1 MCFCS
6 VVLGPGGFGEGGGEV
21 VEGIGEA
28 EGELQQ
34 RPEPSGFGLGAA
46 AQRASGRQA
55 FLRQA
60 GLALPVGAY
69 TCDLPQGGDEGCGD
83 AGLGK
88 LGDRD
93 FLAVEG
99 GEADQMAAEHF
110 GVDFVA
116 DEEALNDA
124 PGVVA
129 LPAQLEGP
137 ELP

>member
-1 MCFCS
+1 MSLAGQRLLRCPHCIS
-6 VVLGPGGFGEGGGEV
+6 VQPRGG
-21 VEGIGEA
+21 
-28 EGELQQ
+28 
-34 RPEPSGFGLGAA
+34 
-46 AQRASGRQA
+46 QA
-55 FLRQA
+55 A

-69 TCDLPQGGDEGCGD
+69 TCDLPQGGDKGCGD

-116 DEEALNDA
+116 DEEALNGA

-129 LPAQLEGP
+129 LPAHLEGP